1 MEPNKTENNR
11 GPAQETQAP
20 ESKEPVSQ
28 QPQQAPAQPEAPQ
41 EEALQPEA
49 APQQA
54 PQAPAPAP
62 GKAPVKKE
70 KKPFNWNKFKRGG
83 MATTL
88 SVVFIAIVVALNLL
102 VSALTDRFP
111 SLDIDLTAQKVNSL
125 SDQALEIAKDV
136 DREVTIYLIGTQE
149 GYEQNQIY
157 SSYVQR
163 GMQYSQV
170 SSLVKRL
177 VEANPLIS
185 MEYVDP
191 DTNPEFISQYE
202 SDSLATGK
210 VLVES
215 DLRHTVLT
223 VNDLFIINQE
233 TGSTINSKVD
243 SALAGALELVN
254 MDTVP
259 VMSIITGHGE
269 MLSTS
274 NMAAFVDNME
284 QNNFQVEEV
293 DILTQEI
300 PENTQ
305 VLMIATPTTDFSTE
319 EIDKIRAYLDDET
332 RDQQVTLL
340 VSAYPSQGEL
350 PNLAAFLEEWGVQV
364 GTGVV
369 AETDSNY
376 AAYDARGV
384 LVTASPLV
392 LTSNT
397 YSRLLSYYSAPIT
410 LTFEENNGIS
420 TTPLWTTQD
429 SAYVIT
435 ADMTEEDAANPETG
449 EQVVASLSSK
459 DVEVNGETYARN
471 VVVFGSSDLFTD
483 NFMGTSAFEDSTY
496 MNDLLLDLTD
506 TDASAVVTVEEE
518 EVETMQL
525 DVSASTGTV
534 SLLGILFTGG
544 IPVVILLV
552 GLGIYLKRRHL

>member
-54 PQAPAPAP
+54 PQAPAPVP

-83 MATTL
+83 MATAL

-125 SDQALEIAKDV
+125 SDQALEIAKNV

-420 TTPLWTTQD
+420 TTPLWTTQA

>member
-28 QPQQAPAQPEAPQ
+28 QPPAQPEAPQ

-83 MATTL
+83 VATAL

-125 SDQALEIAKDV
+125 SDQALEIAKNV

-305 VLMIATPTTDFSTE
+305 VLMIAIPTTDFSTE

>member
-28 QPQQAPAQPEAPQ
+28 QPPAQPEAPQ

-83 MATTL
+83 MATAL

-125 SDQALEIAKDV
+125 SDQALEIAKNV

-223 VNDLFIINQE
+223 INDLFIINQE

-420 TTPLWTTQD
+420 TTPLWTTQA

-496 MNDLLLDLTD
+496 MNYLLLDLTD

-534 SLLGILFTGG
+534 TLLGILFTGG

>member
-28 QPQQAPAQPEAPQ
+28 QPPAQPEAPQ

-83 MATTL
+83 MATAL

-125 SDQALEIAKDV
+125 SDQALEIAKNV

-223 VNDLFIINQE
+223 VDDLFIINQE

-420 TTPLWTTQD
+420 TTPLWTTQA

>member
-28 QPQQAPAQPEAPQ
+28 QPPAQPEAPQ

-83 MATTL
+83 MATAL

-420 TTPLWTTQD
+420 TTPLWTTQA

-534 SLLGILFTGG
+534 TLLGILFTGG

>member
-28 QPQQAPAQPEAPQ
+28 QPPAQPEAPQ

-83 MATTL
+83 MATAL

-125 SDQALEIAKDV
+125 SDQALEIAKNV

-223 VNDLFIINQE
+223 VDDLFIINQE

-525 DVSASTGTV
+525 DVSASTGAV

>member
-28 QPQQAPAQPEAPQ
+28 QPQQAPAQPEVPQ
-41 EEALQPEA
+41 EA
-49 APQQA
+49 APQPAAAPPQA

-83 MATTL
+83 MATAL

-125 SDQALEIAKDV
+125 SDQALEIAKNV

-223 VNDLFIINQE
+223 VDDLFIINQE

>member
-125 SDQALEIAKDV
+125 SDQALEIAKNV

-191 DTNPEFISQYE
+191 ATNPEFISQYE

-449 EQVVASLSSK
+449 EQLVASLSSK

>member
-1 MEPNKTENNR
+1 MEHNKTENNR
-11 GPAQETQAP
+11 GPAQETKAP

-28 QPQQAPAQPEAPQ
+28 QPPAQPEAPQ

-83 MATTL
+83 MATAL

-125 SDQALEIAKDV
+125 SDQALEIAKNV

>member
-28 QPQQAPAQPEAPQ
+28 QPPAQPEAPQ

-83 MATTL
+83 MATAL

-125 SDQALEIAKDV
+125 SDQALEIAKNV

-259 VMSIITGHGE
+259 VMSIITGHVE

-420 TTPLWTTQD
+420 TTPLWTTQA

-435 ADMTEEDAANPETG
+435 SDMTEEDAANPETG

>member
-28 QPQQAPAQPEAPQ
+28 QPPAQPEAPQ

-83 MATTL
+83 MATAL

-125 SDQALEIAKDV
+125 SDQALEIAKNV

-223 VNDLFIINQE
+223 VDDLFIINQE

-420 TTPLWTTQD
+420 TTPLWTTQA

-525 DVSASTGTV
+525 DVSASTGAV

>member
-125 SDQALEIAKDV
+125 SDQALEIAKNV

-420 TTPLWTTQD
+420 TTPLWTTQA

>member
-83 MATTL
+83 MATAL

-125 SDQALEIAKDV
+125 SDQALEIAKNV

>member
-125 SDQALEIAKDV
+125 SDQALEIAKNV

-525 DVSASTGTV
+525 DVSASTGAV

>member
-1 MEPNKTENNR
+1 M
-11 GPAQETQAP
+11 
-20 ESKEPVSQ
+20 
-28 QPQQAPAQPEAPQ
+28 
-41 EEALQPEA
+41 
-49 APQQA
+49 
-54 PQAPAPAP
+54 
-62 GKAPVKKE
+62 KKE

-83 MATTL
+83 MATAL

-125 SDQALEIAKDV
+125 SDQALEIAKNV

>member
-28 QPQQAPAQPEAPQ
+28 QPPAQPEAPQ

-83 MATTL
+83 MATAL

-125 SDQALEIAKDV
+125 SDQALEIAKNV

-223 VNDLFIINQE
+223 VDDLFIINQE

>member
-28 QPQQAPAQPEAPQ
+28 QPPAQPEAPQ

-125 SDQALEIAKDV
+125 SDQALEIAKNV

-223 VNDLFIINQE
+223 VDDLFIINQE

-525 DVSASTGTV
+525 DVSASTGAV

>member
-28 QPQQAPAQPEAPQ
+28 QPPAQPEAPQ

-83 MATTL
+83 MATAL

-125 SDQALEIAKDV
+125 SDQALEIAKNV

-319 EIDKIRAYLDDET
+319 EIDKIRAY
-332 RDQQVTLL
+332 
-340 VSAYPSQGEL
+340 
-350 PNLAAFLEEWGVQV
+350 
-364 GTGVV
+364 
-369 AETDSNY
+369 
-376 AAYDARGV
+376 
-384 LVTASPLV
+384 
-392 LTSNT
+392 
-397 YSRLLSYYSAPIT
+397 
-410 LTFEENNGIS
+410 
-420 TTPLWTTQD
+420 WTTR
-429 SAYVIT
+429 
-435 ADMTEEDAANPETG
+435 P
-449 EQVVASLSSK
+449 
-459 DVEVNGETYARN
+459 
-471 VVVFGSSDLFTD
+471 
-483 NFMGTSAFEDSTY
+483 GTS
-496 MNDLLLDLTD
+496 
-506 TDASAVVTVEEE
+506 
-518 EVETMQL
+518 
-525 DVSASTGTV
+525 
-534 SLLGILFTGG
+534 
-544 IPVVILLV
+544 
-552 GLGIYLKRRHL
+552 R

>member
-28 QPQQAPAQPEAPQ
+28 QPPAQPEAPQ

-125 SDQALEIAKDV
+125 SDQALEIAKNV

>member
-83 MATTL
+83 MATAL

-125 SDQALEIAKDV
+125 SDQALEIAKNV

-449 EQVVASLSSK
+449 EQVVASLSSE

-506 TDASAVVTVEEE
+506 KDASAVVTVEEE